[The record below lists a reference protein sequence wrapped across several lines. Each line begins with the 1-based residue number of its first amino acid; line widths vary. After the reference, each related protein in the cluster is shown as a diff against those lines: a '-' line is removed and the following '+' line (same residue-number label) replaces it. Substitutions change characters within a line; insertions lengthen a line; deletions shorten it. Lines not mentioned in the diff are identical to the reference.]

1 MFLLSPYLQKTV
13 KNYQNVLEKGFK
25 DRFTGRNIKK
35 SDIKNTANE

>member
-25 DRFTGRNIKK
+25 DPFTGRNIKK